1 MSIRGSAAVIFSVV
15 TLVAMRAN
23 SETIVETEAVAAA
36 APTDGSLGTGRY
48 APREKE
54 KKHLSALPDNEQ
66 TNGSAF
72 EDYSIHGKKGKQVS
86 WFGIVRSISRA
97 DSKKG
102 EFELL
107 LDHKYFDGLTDTHIM
122 ALSFNGSGDFK
133 ARVHGMSPT
142 IAPLVLA
149 RVYGKVAGEKDG
161 VPILEAVYVRVWPWR
176 TFTFLDAYGT
186 DLGNPRWRKPG
197 EMPAR
202 IYSSSPDDAYY
213 RKLLGDRP

>member
-1 MSIRGSAAVIFSVV
+1 MSIRVSAAVIFSIA
-15 TLVAMRAN
+15 TFVAMQAH
-23 SETIVETEAVAAA
+23 SETIVEAEAVAATA
-36 APTDGSLGTGRY
+36 ARDGSLGTGRY
-48 APREKE
+48 APRERE
-54 KKHLSALPDNEQ
+54 KRYLSALPESEQ

-86 WFGIVRSISRA
+86 WFGIVRTISNTGA
-97 DSKKG
+97 KKG

-133 ARVHGMSPT
+133 ARVHGMPST

-149 RVYGKVAGEKDG
+149 RVYGKVVGEKDG
-161 VPILEAVYVRVWPWR
+161 VPILDAVYVRIWPWR

-197 EMPAR
+197 VAPKR